1 MKVTV
6 ENKKGLQKD
15 LKVFID
21 KNTISGYL
29 DEKYEEI
36 RKDVVLKGF
45 RPGKVPTEIL
55 KRQFGK
61 AVYGE
66 VIDKVL
72 KDSTTKALE
81 ENKIK
86 PAGQPKI
93 DLKSF
98 GEGKDLEYIISV
110 TELPNIDVSSITK
123 LKVDEY
129 EVKIDAKETDKR
141 IEQIAKSQNNFKAAE
156 DSYISKNNDLVVFDY
171 KATVDGNDFEGNE
184 GKNTQLVLG
193 KDLFIKGFDKQLE
206 GVKKNDTKKVEV
218 NLPEN
223 FPKKE
228 LVNKKAIFECKIN
241 EVKKPEEVKINDDFA
256 KTLGAK
262 DLNNLKE
269 LISKQINDEFKNSLD
284 LISKRQVL
292 EQIEKQKIDDLPQN
306 LIDQEVQ
313 ILSHGM
319 KEDELK
325 KNKKS
330 LEDQAQKRIKT
341 GLILNAFGEKNNIK
355 VSQDEVNAEIQKQL
369 RMMPGQEKMV
379 KEYYEKNPS
388 AIDGIRGSIYEEKII
403 DQIKK
408 TAKVNKKQ
416 ISKDE
421 AEKILKAENEKNLKE
436 QEKLAKHNHD
446 HDHDHDHDGDHD
458 HDHADHDG
466 HDHSAHEHPE
476 HGLNGGHMV
485 KLEDGSEIEVAL
497 NKEDDAFAI
506 FPATPADVSSIKMI
520 SKVGEEETTYEFAAS
535 ESEDS
540 AGAFLLTSPEL
551 ATAVRMGDT
560 VEVTLV
566 VETKDGSTSAKYQH
580 HEH

>member
-1 MKVTV
+1 MKVRVLFALPFKIMKVTV

-21 KNTISGYL
+21 KKTISGYM
-29 DEKYEEI
+29 DEKYDEI

-72 KDSTTKALE
+72 KDTTTKALE

-98 GEGKDLEYIISV
+98 GEGKDLEYIITV
-110 TELPNIDVSSITK
+110 TELPNIDVSSINK
-123 LKVDEY
+123 IKVDDY
-129 EVKIDAKETDKR
+129 EVKIDNTETDKR
-141 IEQIAKSQNNFKAAE
+141 IDQIAKSQNNFKEADEKYAA
-156 DSYISKNNDLVVFDY
+156 KTKDLVAFDY

-228 LVNKKAIFECKIN
+228 LINKKAVFDCKIN
-241 EVKKPEEVKINDDFA
+241 SVKTPEEVKINDDFA

-284 LISKRQVL
+284 LISKKQIL
-292 EQIEKQKIDDLPQN
+292 EQIEKQKLDDLPQN
-306 LIDQEVQ
+306 LIEQEVQ
-313 ILSHGM
+313 ILSQGI

-330 LEDQAQKRIKT
+330 LEEQAQKRIKT

-355 VSQDEVNAEIQKQL
+355 VSQDEVNTEIQKQL

-403 DQIKK
+403 NEIKK
-408 TAKVNKKQ
+408 SAKVNKKQ

-436 QEKLAKHNHD
+436 QEKLAKQSSVEKKTKVE
-446 HDHDHDHDGDHD
+446 
-458 HDHADHDG
+458 AKKVTV
-466 HDHSAHEHPE
+466 SKKA
-476 HGLNGGHMV
+476 
-485 KLEDGSEIEVAL
+485 K
-497 NKEDDAFAI
+497 
-506 FPATPADVSSIKMI
+506 TPAKKKTVSKKV
-520 SKVGEEETTYEFAAS
+520 SK
-535 ESEDS
+535 
-540 AGAFLLTSPEL
+540 
-551 ATAVRMGDT
+551 
-560 VEVTLV
+560 
-566 VETKDGSTSAKYQH
+566 K
-580 HEH
+580 

>member
-1 MKVTV
+1 MFMKVTV

-21 KNTISGYL
+21 KKTISGYL
-29 DEKYEEI
+29 ENKYEEI

-446 HDHDHDHDGDHD
+446 HDHDHDHDH
-458 HDHADHDG
+458 
-466 HDHSAHEHPE
+466 
-476 HGLNGGHMV
+476 
-485 KLEDGSEIEVAL
+485 
-497 NKEDDAFAI
+497 NKDKKKSD
-506 FPATPADVSSIKMI
+506 K
-520 SKVGEEETTYEFAAS
+520 KETS
-535 ESEDS
+535 
-540 AGAFLLTSPEL
+540 
-551 ATAVRMGDT
+551 
-560 VEVTLV
+560 
-566 VETKDGSTSAKYQH
+566 SAKKTSVKKAKTVTKKAKATKKVSKK
-580 HEH
+580 

>member
-21 KNTISGYL
+21 KKTISGYM
-29 DEKYEEI
+29 DEKYDEI

-72 KDSTTKALE
+72 KDTTTKALE

-98 GEGKDLEYIISV
+98 GEGKDLEYIITV
-110 TELPNIDVSSITK
+110 TELPNIDVSSINK
-123 LKVDEY
+123 IKVDDY
-129 EVKIDAKETDKR
+129 EVKIDNTETDKR
-141 IEQIAKSQNNFKAAE
+141 IDQIAKSQNNFKEVDEKYAA
-156 DSYISKNNDLVVFDY
+156 KTKDLVAFDY

-206 GVKKNDTKKVEV
+206 GVKKNDSKKVEV

-228 LVNKKAIFECKIN
+228 LINKKAIFDCKIN
-241 EVKKPEEVKINDDFA
+241 SVKTPEDVKINDDFA
-256 KTLGAK
+256 KTLGAT

-284 LISKRQVL
+284 LISKKQIL
-292 EQIEKQKIDDLPQN
+292 EQIEKQKLDDLPQN
-306 LIDQEVQ
+306 LIEQEVQ
-313 ILSHGM
+313 ILSQGM

-330 LEDQAQKRIKT
+330 LEEQAQKRIKT

-355 VSQDEVNAEIQKQL
+355 VSQDEVNAEIQKQF

-403 DQIKK
+403 NEIKK
-408 TAKVNKKQ
+408 SAKVNKKQ

-436 QEKLAKHNHD
+436 QEKLAKQSTD
-446 HDHDHDHDGDHD
+446 
-458 HDHADHDG
+458 
-466 HDHSAHEHPE
+466 EKKTK
-476 HGLNGGHMV
+476 V
-485 KLEDGSEIEVAL
+485 KE
-497 NKEDDAFAI
+497 NKETVSKKLK
-506 FPATPADVSSIKMI
+506 TPAKKKAQAKKVSK
-520 SKVGEEETTYEFAAS
+520 K
-535 ESEDS
+535 
-540 AGAFLLTSPEL
+540 
-551 ATAVRMGDT
+551 
-560 VEVTLV
+560 
-566 VETKDGSTSAKYQH
+566 
-580 HEH
+580 

>member
-21 KNTISGYL
+21 KKTISGYM
-29 DEKYEEI
+29 DEKYDEI

-72 KDSTTKALE
+72 KDTTTKALE

-98 GEGKDLEYIISV
+98 GEGKDLEYIITV
-110 TELPNIDVSSITK
+110 TELPNIDVSSINK
-123 LKVDEY
+123 IKVDDY
-129 EVKIDAKETDKR
+129 EVKIDNTETDKR
-141 IEQIAKSQNNFKAAE
+141 IDQIAKNQNNFKEADEKYAA
-156 DSYISKNNDLVVFDY
+156 KTKDLVAFDY
-171 KATVDGNDFEGNE
+171 KATVDGNNFEGNE

-228 LVNKKAIFECKIN
+228 LINKKAVFECKIN
-241 EVKKPEEVKINDDFA
+241 TVKTPEDVKINDDFA
-256 KTLGAK
+256 KTLGAT

-284 LISKRQVL
+284 LISKKQIL
-292 EQIEKQKIDDLPQN
+292 EQIEKQKLDDLPQN
-306 LIDQEVQ
+306 LIEQEVQ
-313 ILSHGM
+313 ILSQGM

-330 LEDQAQKRIKT
+330 LEEQAQKRIKT

-355 VSQDEVNAEIQKQL
+355 VSQDEVNAEIQKQF

-403 DQIKK
+403 NEIKK
-408 TAKVNKKQ
+408 SAKVNKKQ

-436 QEKLAKHNHD
+436 QEKLAKQSTD
-446 HDHDHDHDGDHD
+446 
-458 HDHADHDG
+458 
-466 HDHSAHEHPE
+466 EKKTK
-476 HGLNGGHMV
+476 V
-485 KLEDGSEIEVAL
+485 KE
-497 NKEDDAFAI
+497 NKE
-506 FPATPADVSSIKMI
+506 TVSKKPKTLAKKKVQTKKV
-520 SKVGEEETTYEFAAS
+520 SK
-535 ESEDS
+535 
-540 AGAFLLTSPEL
+540 
-551 ATAVRMGDT
+551 
-560 VEVTLV
+560 
-566 VETKDGSTSAKYQH
+566 K
-580 HEH
+580 

>member
-21 KNTISGYL
+21 KKTISGYM
-29 DEKYEEI
+29 DEKYDEI

-72 KDSTTKALE
+72 KDTTTKALE

-98 GEGKDLEYIISV
+98 GEGKDLEYIITV
-110 TELPNIDVSSITK
+110 TELPNIDVSSINK
-123 LKVDEY
+123 IKVDDY
-129 EVKIDAKETDKR
+129 EVKIDNTETDKR
-141 IEQIAKSQNNFKAAE
+141 IDQIAKSQNNFKEVDEKHVA
-156 DSYISKNNDLVVFDY
+156 KTKDLVAFDY

-228 LVNKKAIFECKIN
+228 LINKKAVFDCKIN
-241 EVKKPEEVKINDDFA
+241 SVKTPEDVKINDDFA
-256 KTLGAK
+256 KTLGAT

-284 LISKRQVL
+284 LISKKQIL
-292 EQIEKQKIDDLPQN
+292 EQIEKQKLDDLPQN
-306 LIDQEVQ
+306 LIEQEVQ
-313 ILSHGM
+313 ILSQGM

-330 LEDQAQKRIKT
+330 LEEQAQKRIKT

-355 VSQDEVNAEIQKQL
+355 VSQDEVNAEIQKQF

-403 DQIKK
+403 NEIKK
-408 TAKVNKKQ
+408 SAKVNKKQ

-436 QEKLAKHNHD
+436 QEKLAKQSTD
-446 HDHDHDHDGDHD
+446 
-458 HDHADHDG
+458 
-466 HDHSAHEHPE
+466 EKKTK
-476 HGLNGGHMV
+476 V
-485 KLEDGSEIEVAL
+485 KE
-497 NKEDDAFAI
+497 NKETVSKK
-506 FPATPADVSSIKMI
+506 PKTPSKKKVQAKKVSK
-520 SKVGEEETTYEFAAS
+520 K
-535 ESEDS
+535 
-540 AGAFLLTSPEL
+540 
-551 ATAVRMGDT
+551 
-560 VEVTLV
+560 
-566 VETKDGSTSAKYQH
+566 
-580 HEH
+580 

>member
-21 KNTISGYL
+21 KKTISGYM
-29 DEKYEEI
+29 DEKYDEI

-72 KDSTTKALE
+72 KDTTTKALE

-98 GEGKDLEYIISV
+98 GEGKDLEYIITV
-110 TELPNIDVSSITK
+110 TELPNIDVSSINK
-123 LKVDEY
+123 IKVDDY
-129 EVKIDAKETDKR
+129 EVKIDNTETDKR
-141 IEQIAKSQNNFKAAE
+141 IDQIAKSQNNFKEVDEKYAA
-156 DSYISKNNDLVVFDY
+156 KTKDLVAFDY

-206 GVKKNDTKKVEV
+206 GVKKNDSKKVEV

-228 LVNKKAIFECKIN
+228 LINKKAVFDCKIN
-241 EVKKPEEVKINDDFA
+241 SVKTPEDVKINDDFA
-256 KTLGAK
+256 KTLGAT

-284 LISKRQVL
+284 LISKKQIL
-292 EQIEKQKIDDLPQN
+292 EQIEKQKLDDLPQN
-306 LIDQEVQ
+306 LIEQEVQ
-313 ILSHGM
+313 ILSQGM

-330 LEDQAQKRIKT
+330 LEEQAQKRIKT

-388 AIDGIRGSIYEEKII
+388 AVDGIRGSIYEEKII
-403 DQIKK
+403 NEIKK
-408 TAKVNKKQ
+408 SAKVNKKQ

-436 QEKLAKHNHD
+436 QEKLTKQSTD
-446 HDHDHDHDGDHD
+446 
-458 HDHADHDG
+458 
-466 HDHSAHEHPE
+466 EKKTK
-476 HGLNGGHMV
+476 V
-485 KLEDGSEIEVAL
+485 KE
-497 NKEDDAFAI
+497 NKETVSKK
-506 FPATPADVSSIKMI
+506 PKTPTKKKVQAKKVSK
-520 SKVGEEETTYEFAAS
+520 K
-535 ESEDS
+535 
-540 AGAFLLTSPEL
+540 
-551 ATAVRMGDT
+551 
-560 VEVTLV
+560 
-566 VETKDGSTSAKYQH
+566 
-580 HEH
+580 